1 MMDNHSS
8 GHSLFTRNPRNPLL
22 TAADWP
28 HTVNAVFNPG
38 AVRLKDGTTLLLCRV
53 EDRRGHSHLC
63 AARSANGVDAWRID
77 PYPTMRPSPEQWPEE
92 LWGIDGLEGARF

>member
-1 MMDNHSS
+1 MTDSQS
-8 GHSLFTRNPRNPLL
+8 PGHSLFTRNPRNPLL

-53 EDRRGHSHLC
+53 EDRRGIS
-63 AARSANGVDAWRID
+63 
-77 PYPTMRPSPEQWPEE
+77 RPLGGGP
-92 LWGIDGLEGARF
+92 ATA